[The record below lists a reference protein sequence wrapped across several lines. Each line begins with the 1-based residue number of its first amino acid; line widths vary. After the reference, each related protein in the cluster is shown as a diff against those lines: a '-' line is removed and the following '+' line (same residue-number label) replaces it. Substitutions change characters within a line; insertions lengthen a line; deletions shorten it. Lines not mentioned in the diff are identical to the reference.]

1 MSATEAANHSNL
13 MPLQNALA
21 REATSSCNPETFGF
35 SSALPSPDVVIRTFS
50 LLRPWSAGLLLTL
63 IQLVVAVFLL
73 APDGPL
79 SYRYTSLVQHDG
91 YWFANIVDRGYQTI
105 VPPINHKVMEVSN
118 VAFFPA
124 YPALASLLRSVFRV
138 EPETALLITAQLA
151 AWGFWTY
158 FFLFCERWRLSST
171 LRFFGAL
178 AIVTHPAAFFLIAGY
193 SESLFLMALIGF
205 IYWSSSEGRA
215 AKLLATVHGIAM
227 SATRIVGI
235 PCAAF
240 PVVRDVFRKG
250 WSALRNPR
258 RWLSNYGSAV
268 AVMIGAIFGAIF
280 FFVYCQWRW
289 GRWDMYMLTQSA
301 GWNIEPDYLAVFRPS
316 NYRWLFPALND
327 PTQMSQMSMTFGALL
342 LIAIAVVELLPSI
355 RRRTELSTRIG
366 IYFCAAVIYYI
377 SVSGVASLD
386 MESMLRYEF
395 CVHALIV
402 LAFLHFLHQFRVPPP
417 PLRIFGMAAAVLVSA
432 LGLSVQGWYV
442 WNFTR
447 GNWVA

>member
-1 MSATEAANHSNL
+1 
-13 MPLQNALA
+13 
-21 REATSSCNPETFGF
+21 
-35 SSALPSPDVVIRTFS
+35 
-50 LLRPWSAGLLLTL
+50 
-63 IQLVVAVFLL
+63 
-73 APDGPL
+73 
-79 SYRYTSLVQHDG
+79 
-91 YWFANIVDRGYQTI
+91 YWR
-105 VPPINHKVMEVSN
+105 
-118 VAFFPA
+118 
-124 YPALASLLRSVFRV
+124 R
-138 EPETALLITAQLA
+138 
-151 AWGFWTY
+151 
-158 FFLFCERWRLSST
+158 
-171 LRFFGAL
+171 
-178 AIVTHPAAFFLIAGY
+178 
-193 SESLFLMALIGF
+193 
-205 IYWSSSEGRA
+205 SEGRA

-377 SVSGVASLD
+377 SVSGVASLYI
-386 MESMLRYEF
+386 ESMLRYDIG
-395 CVHALIV
+395 VHRLLWKSIEGEDLWTEILPNDMLQRTRSSKIYYVGKFFTYPLKPFEALIKLGIVRSTICV
-402 LAFLHFLHQFRVPPP
+402 LSWLKARLFPVRHPRNFEEWVSNQFGKRLFNIFFKSYTEKVWGMSCKEISADWDAQRIRGLSLGSAIKNALLPRRCANWFAEFVRQFRTAP
-417 PLRIFGMAAAVLVSA
+417 GA
-432 LGLSVQGWYV
+432 LPKV
-442 WNFTR
+442 
-447 GNWVA
+447 